1 MKKLAVLLLI
11 AAAFVGGYGYGRWYG
26 KPVAAAGAPERKI
39 LYWVDPM
46 HPWYKSDKP
55 GIAPDCGMKLV
66 PVYAGEEKPIPSS
79 RMPPGTVQ
87 ITPEKQQLIGVEY
100 GTAEYETVTG
110 SIRAAARVTL
120 DETRI
125 AKVQPRLEG
134 WIDQVFVDFTGK
146 QVEKG
151 DPLLTIYS
159 PEALAT
165 QQEYLLA
172 LKAQHTDARQPAA
185 RNGGQHRQPG
195 GRGAASAWSCG
206 TSPTAQIDEIGR
218 TGKTARE
225 PHARFAHLRLRDGAQ
240 RLPQTARH
248 ARDGALHAW
257 PTSPPCG

>member
-1 MKKLAVLLLI
+1 M
-11 AAAFVGGYGYGRWYG
+11 
-26 KPVAAAGAPERKI
+26 AAGMPSRPAAGERKP

-66 PVYAGEEKPIPSS
+66 PVYAGEEKKYQATQ
-79 RMPPGTVQ
+79 PPGTVE
-87 ITPEKQQLIGVEY
+87 IPPEKQQLIGVEY
-100 GTAEYETVTG
+100 GTAEYETATG

-125 AKVQPRLEG
+125 AKVQTKLEG

-146 QVEKG
+146 LVKKG

-172 LKAQHTDARQPAA
+172 LKAQHTDA
-185 RNGGQHRQPG
+185 GQ
-195 GRGAASAWSCG
+195 
-206 TSPTAQIDEIGR
+206 
-218 TGKTARE
+218 
-225 PHARFAHLRLRDGAQ
+225 PHARDAGQHGEPGGGGAEAPGAVGHQ
-240 RLPQTARH
+240 RPRRSTRSRAPGKPSR
-248 ARDGALHAW
+248 
-257 PTSPPCG
+257 T